1 MSEFDLATFV
11 VIVSLWL
18 ATIWLAYRIGLQSV
32 KDEQANIRLPLP
44 PLSARSDAAA
54 LRAQVQKADG
64 ASAGGS
70 RRCFADTG
78 RNRLTE

>member
-32 KDEQANIRLPLP
+32 RDEHAEGLPTAVPVRQLHQGERGKLPVDLSQA
-44 PLSARSDAAA
+44 DAH
-54 LRAQVQKADG
+54 
-64 ASAGGS
+64 
-70 RRCFADTG
+70 
-78 RNRLTE
+78 RNRYG